1 MQRILTALIALTIA
15 LPAALAAVE
24 PVTITTS
31 DGVVLAGLYQ
41 APARA
46 GEPVAILL
54 HGLGSTQGEW
64 AAFAEQLAA
73 QGCGYLS
80 YDARGHGGST
90 RTTSGLTMSY
100 RSFGAPGPGSE
111 WEKMIG
117 DLNAAARFLER
128 RKNIPSSDVVLAGAS
143 LGANV
148 ALNWAAAH
156 QNIKAV
162 LLLSPGL
169 NYAGITTE
177 KPAMRCEGV
186 PVALAAAPSDA
197 YAWFSSRS
205 LYGRIQQNPRVVF
218 FEGTAGHGVQMLDGT
233 FEKGII
239 AWLRK

>member
-1 MQRILTALIALTIA
+1 MQRILIALIALLITAPVAIR
-15 LPAALAAVE
+15 AAE
-24 PVTITTS
+24 PVTISTS
-31 DGVVLAGLYQ
+31 DGVILAGLYQ
-41 APARA
+41 APART

-64 AAFAEQLAA
+64 AAFAEQLAT

-90 RTTSGLTMSY
+90 RTTSGAVLSY

-111 WEKMIG
+111 WEKMTG

-128 RKNIPSSDVVLAGAS
+128 RKKIPSSQFVLIGAS
-143 LGANV
+143 LGANI

-156 QNIKAV
+156 QDIKAV
-162 LLLSPGL
+162 ILLSPGL

-177 KPAMRCEGV
+177 KPASRCEGMRI
-186 PVALAAAPSDA
+186 ALAAAPTDA

-205 LYGRIQQNPRVVF
+205 LYGRIRQNPRAVF
-218 FEGTAGHGVQMLDGT
+218 FEGTAGHGVQMFDGT

>member
-1 MQRILTALIALTIA
+1 MQRILIALIALFITAPVTIR
-15 LPAALAAVE
+15 AAE

-31 DGVVLAGLYQ
+31 DGVILVGLYQ

-64 AAFAEQLAA
+64 TAFAEQLAA
-73 QGCGYLS
+73 HGCGYLS

-90 RTTSGLTMSY
+90 RKTDGGTTSY
-100 RSFGAPGPGSE
+100 RSFGRPGPGSE
-111 WEKMIG
+111 WEKMIS

-128 RKNIPSSDVVLAGAS
+128 RKNVPSSGFVLIGAS
-143 LGANV
+143 LGANI
-148 ALNWAAAH
+148 ALNWAAGH
-156 QNIKAV
+156 QNIRAV

-177 KPAMRCEGV
+177 KPASRCEGMRI
-186 PVALAAAPSDA
+186 AFAAAPADA

-205 LYGRIQQNPRVVF
+205 LYGRIRQNPRAVF
-218 FEGTAGHGVQMLDGT
+218 FEGTAGHGVQMFDGT